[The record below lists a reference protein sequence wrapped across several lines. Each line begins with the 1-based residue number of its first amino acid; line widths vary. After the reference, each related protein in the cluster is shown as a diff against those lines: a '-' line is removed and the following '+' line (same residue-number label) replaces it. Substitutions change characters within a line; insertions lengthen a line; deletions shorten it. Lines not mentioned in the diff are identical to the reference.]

1 MLTPEQVFPEYFV
14 IRVNVFDKE
23 VIDGYLEEWMDYL
36 KNERIRPDTTA
47 PGLQEARKRLDV
59 LMMSDTERKQY
70 EHDLDTLVRDT
81 DVMKTQLLEAEIE
94 GRKQGLAQ
102 GRAEGI
108 AQGREEGI
116 AQGRT
121 EGAEENKRENARR
134 MKADGMAVELIAK
147 YTGLTKESIEDL

>member
-1 MLTPEQVFPEYFV
+1 
-14 IRVNVFDKE
+14 
-23 VIDGYLEEWMDYL
+23 MDYL

-59 LMMSDTERKQY
+59 LMMSDAERKQY

-102 GRAEGI
+102 GREE
-108 AQGREEGI
+108 GREEGRKETKHEDARKMKELGVSMEI
-116 AQGRT
+116 IQQVSGLT
-121 EGAEENKRENARR
+121 AEEIDA
-134 MKADGMAVELIAK
+134 L
-147 YTGLTKESIEDL
+147 